1 MPASETVIADT
12 SPLLNLALIDELGL
26 VDRRWDTVTVP
37 GAVWDELTAGE
48 AGLDAIRSLRER
60 GGIDVVDVE
69 PSEFYVELRHE
80 LDRGEAAAITL
91 AVRQDP
97 DVLLLDEREARAVAR
112 RHDLS
117 VTGAI
122 GVLLWGARRDLVEME
137 AALDSLQGAG
147 FWINDELYERA
158 IARASERE
166 ED

>member
-26 VDRRWDTVTVP
+26 VDRRWETVTVP

-69 PSEFYVELRHE
+69 QTEFYVELRHE
-80 LDRGEAAAITL
+80 LDRGEAAAIAL
-91 AVRQDP
+91 AVRRDP

-112 RHDLS
+112 RHDLT

-122 GVLLWGARRDLVEME
+122 GVLLWGARRDLLDVET
-137 AALDSLQGAG
+137 ALDSLQDAG
-147 FWINDELYERA
+147 FWIDEELYDRVVSRAERP
-158 IARASERE
+158 

>member
-1 MPASETVIADT
+1 M
-12 SPLLNLALIDELGL
+12 
-26 VDRRWDTVTVP
+26 
-37 GAVWDELTAGE
+37 
-48 AGLDAIRSLRER
+48 
-60 GGIDVVDVE
+60 
-69 PSEFYVELRHE
+69 ELRHE